1 MIDLLPTLANINN
14 SQTNPTPDKIE
25 AFLTHGDVMILFING
40 ISVDCRAIMQF
51 GEEL

>member
-1 MIDLLPTLANINN
+1 MLDLLPTLANINN

-25 AFLTHGDVMILFING
+25 AFLTHGDIMVLVING
-40 ISVDCRAIMQF
+40 VSVDVRAIMQF